1 MGEEIAKTHNMKFYE
16 TSARTGDGIKDAFEN
31 ISREIIK
38 GLDEKSAKKA
48 SETGNQLAQNGPGP
62 QIKQFNLKKENG
74 AKEKKKGCAC

>member
-16 TSARTGDGIKDAFEN
+16 TSAWTGDGIKDAFEN

-48 SETGNQLAQNGPGP
+48 SETGN
-62 QIKQFNLKKENG
+62 
-74 AKEKKKGCAC
+74 

>member
-48 SETGNQLAQNGPGP
+48 SETGN
-62 QIKQFNLKKENG
+62 
-74 AKEKKKGCAC
+74 